1 MILGSRCLIICIN
14 SRAESPSADH
24 YCMVSISEPTDAQ
37 FILVRNPYYW
47 KVDTEGNQLPYID
60 RLTFE
65 YIQDASMVEMRTS
78 QVKLISKAGT
88 LVIFPSCWKTGK
100 R

>member
-1 MILGSRCLIICIN
+1 MPIT
-14 SRAESPSADH
+14 
-24 YCMVSISEPTDAQ
+24 EPTDPQ

-65 YIQDASMVEMRTS
+65 YVQDGSMVEMRAITGQIDFQGRHIGDISVLLENQERGGYQRPAVS
-78 QVKLISKAGT
+78 QCGQWERPRNPL
-88 LVIFPSCWKTGK
+88 
-100 R
+100 